1 MRIEGIIQLARKLPR
16 EIFYRSEPPTQFV
29 HGRGKHTSSSMR
41 LKSNSQHLRWT
52 SGPQQQGTIN
62 LAGKETT
69 RLPPPPAVFERF
81 ERLAP
86 VENQF
91 RMAVRDYAL
100 HTLFAIVFENPKGM
114 YERPEP
120 GRRPD
125 FTIPNHIRMIAAQM
139 PNWRR

>member
-1 MRIEGIIQLARKLPR
+1 
-16 EIFYRSEPPTQFV
+16 
-29 HGRGKHTSSSMR
+29 MR
-41 LKSNSQHLRWT
+41 LKSNPQHLRWT
-52 SGPQQQGTIN
+52 SGPQQQGTVN
-62 LAGKETT
+62 LAGQEAI
-69 RLPPPPAVFERF
+69 RLAVPSPRLERF

-91 RMAVRDYAL
+91 RMTVRDHAL
-100 HTLFAIVFENPKGM
+100 HALFAIVFQNPKGM

-125 FTIPNHIRMIAAQM
+125 FTIPNHIRMIAGQM